1 MCLLGLIC
9 SYPCWAA
16 YSDNIDDLYDELS
29 TCVTNL
35 ASDIECVEAVQD
47 GLDYMSDYADA
58 VSATILLCTMLS
70 CYPTMQMYAL
80 WFVDAILSLFVSFIL
95 QLINVMIFDL
105 QSCTDSVKKLSTP
118 VLRSA
123 DKNAHF
129 PQLE

>member
-47 GLDYMSDYADA
+47 GLEYMSNYADA
-58 VSATILLCTMLS
+58 VSATILLCTML
-70 CYPTMQMYAL
+70 A
-80 WFVDAILSLFVSFIL
+80 FDAILFLFELLNFVTNNVLFIEL
-95 QLINVMIFDL
+95 SVFG
-105 QSCTDSVKKLSTP
+105 QSVYRLMRRRQDCNDCANEAQITMP
-118 VLRSA
+118 A
-123 DKNAHF
+123 FHI
-129 PQLE
+129 

>member
-1 MCLLGLIC
+1 MCLLGLIS

-58 VSATILLCTMLS
+58 VSANILLCTRL
-70 CYPTMQMYAL
+70 A
-80 WFVDAILSLFVSFIL
+80 FDAILFLFELLNFVTNDVLFIEL
-95 QLINVMIFDL
+95 
-105 QSCTDSVKKLSTP
+105 SV
-118 VLRSA
+118 
-123 DKNAHF
+123 F
-129 PQLE
+129 G